1 MSECRL
7 GLGFQPDLPGQTWS
21 ETSERCQDG
30 RSRCRAVRRLLIAAA
45 VLLAGSAHAQVD
57 QKVMKQ
63 CMNAKDF
70 AGCVQVLSG
79 SQTTLKNDLCVNLR
93 KGLAI
98 VRERLVSGTTLSE
111 LDTNTN
117 PLSDPLAI
125 AKAEGGSKLG
135 CQQLILDSQTV
146 LEMIRVLSNQWQT
159 EIDIGQD
166 SRRWTKIYPSPPIIQ
181 NINLINMLAGGTGT
195 AITGPGEIRGL
206 RDTRRQGYDYE
217 LREWRGSMMM
227 PCVDSIKSESWCG
240 NYIVVSP
247 KSRMLTVIRVKI
259 DSALSG
265 LQPDWTKRD

>member
-1 MSECRL
+1 MTT
-7 GLGFQPDLPGQTWS
+7 QNY
-21 ETSERCQDG
+21 
-30 RSRCRAVRRLLIAAA
+30 CRAVRRLLIAVA
-45 VLLAGSAHAQVD
+45 LQLAGSAHAQVD
-57 QKVMKQ
+57 QKVVKQ

-79 SQTTLKNDLCVNLR
+79 SKTTPKNDLCVDLR

-98 VRERLVSGTTLSE
+98 VRERLISGTSLSE

-135 CQQLILDSQTV
+135 CQQLIIDSQTV
-146 LEMIRVLSNQWQT
+146 LEMIRVLSSQWRT
-159 EIDIGQD
+159 EIDIGTD
-166 SRRWTKIYPSPPIIQ
+166 SYRQGTRVYPSPPIIQ

-195 AITGPGEIRGL
+195 AITGPGEIRGFS
-206 RDTRRQGYDYE
+206 DTRRQGYDYE
-217 LREWRGSMMM
+217 LREWRGTLGM
-227 PCVDSIKSESWCG
+227 PCVDSIKSENWCG